1 MKLIIEDDEGRK
13 TVIPVVR
20 DEITIGRNDA
30 NIVRLTEKNVSRKH
44 GRLLREEGHFYI
56 EDLGSFTGIRVNGDR
71 IHGKALVRE
80 GDLIQIGEYD
90 LSLQAG
96 PDEKPEGGDKGLGD
110 DDDEATLVRKKAKDD
125 AHAQQEAAAHTA
137 AQGAAAHTAAQGAA
151 AHTAAQGA
159 AERAAAAERA
169 KSDAQKR
176 KMAETATIRL
186 SDLRGEG
193 GEQPV
198 QDVPEGQRPKL
209 VGISGTY
216 RGKELLLDRSPIR
229 LGRSEENDVEIDHPS
244 ISRKH
249 CRLHLD
255 AGTWKVMDAESRNGV
270 RVNGDPYAAIGLRHG
285 DVLEIGHLRFAF
297 AEPGKPFKLPAE
309 FTPRQAGLGHLR
321 EGGSRA
327 GLYAGIGVAVLAVLG
342 AGIFVL
348 TRHRGTA
355 EDDSVE
361 VAQGS
366 KAERKFALR
375 AGGEALAA
383 HRYTEALRNLDGA
396 RRAGASAAELKD
408 YNVVQSEARS
418 EDLYREMEAA
428 ASSQDWERARKLLN
442 VLSSSKTFYGQK
454 AVEKAGAVTA
464 GYVNLHIAAA
474 GLMKDR
480 DNAGCLAE
488 AQLALTANPASA
500 DAQSLVETCKKPVV
514 AAASVAPA
522 ARPRAAAAAP
532 RARATASDDSE
543 AKRLVNDGNQ
553 KLIAQDFPGAI
564 AQYQKALSIKPSDA
578 VLGGVYRSMGIA
590 FTRQGNI
597 EEGAHY
603 YKLYLPLCTNAAEK
617 SQLQKVL
624 EDYEARRR

>member
-20 DEITIGRNDA
+20 DEITIGRNDG

-44 GRLLREEGHFYI
+44 GRLLRDQGHFYI

-80 GDLIQIGEYD
+80 GDLIQISEYD

-96 PDEKPEGGDKGLGD
+96 PDEKPEGSGQGLGD
-110 DDDEATLVRKKAKDD
+110 DDDEPTLVRKQ
-125 AHAQQEAAAHTA
+125 AQDGAQQQAAAQETAAQEAAARA
-137 AQGAAAHTAAQGAA
+137 AQAAAEA
-151 AHTAAQGA
+151 
-159 AERAAAAERA
+159 RAAAAAEQAR
-169 KSDAQKR
+169 SDAQKR

-186 SDLRGEG
+186 SDLRGED

-198 QDVPEGQRPKL
+198 QDVPEGQRPRL

-216 RGKELLLDRSPIR
+216 RGKELVLDRSPIR

-249 CRLHLD
+249 CRLHHE
-255 AGTWKVMDAESRNGV
+255 AGTWKVMDATSRNGV
-270 RVNGDPYAAIGLRHG
+270 RVNGEPYAAIGLRQG

-297 AEPGKPFKLPAE
+297 TEQGKPFKLPAE
-309 FTPRQAGLGHLR
+309 FAPMQTGKGLSQGGGRTGLYLGLG
-321 EGGSRA
+321 
-327 GLYAGIGVAVLAVLG
+327 IAVLAI
-342 AGIFVL
+342 AGTGLFL
-348 TRHRGTA
+348 LARHRGA
-355 EDDSVE
+355 GEDDAVE

-375 AGGEALAA
+375 AADEALAA

-396 RRAGASAAELKD
+396 QRAGASAADLKH
-408 YNVVQSEARS
+408 YNVVQAEARS
-418 EDLYREMEAA
+418 EDLYREMESAA
-428 ASSQDWERARKLLN
+428 ASQDWERARKLLN
-442 VLSSSKTFYGQK
+442 VLSSNKTFYGQK
-454 AVEKAGAVTA
+454 AVQKSDAITA

-474 GLMKDR
+474 GLMKDK
-480 DNAGCLAE
+480 DNAGCLSE

-514 AAASVAPA
+514 VTASVAPA
-522 ARPRAAAAAP
+522 PPRSSS
-532 RARATASDDSE
+532 RAQASVSDDSE
-543 AKRLVNDGNQ
+543 AKKLVNDGNTR
-553 KLIAQDFPGAI
+553 LIGQDFPGAI
-564 AQYQKALSIKPSDA
+564 AQYQKALSLKPTDA

-597 EEGAHY
+597 EEGARY

-624 EDYEARRR
+624 DDYEARRR